1 MMIGRVRQF
10 LLAAAARVSKEDREY
25 VERSLPLELRR
36 LFFAMSVP
44 DQCHALRTA
53 RCAEKLTAGL
63 PESVDA
69 AFLTR
74 CALLH
79 DIGRKKGDLG
89 TIGKSF
95 AVLFAA
101 LCPERAHAYG
111 EDGGEGLLS
120 KKMRVYFHHAEIGA
134 DMLENLGFSAEAAII
149 RRHHEVP
156 AEDDPPELRLRRK
169 ADAQS

>member
-1 MMIGRVRQF
+1 MMMGRVRQF
-10 LLAAAARVSKEDREY
+10 LLAAAAKVSEADKGF
-25 VERSLPLELRR
+25 VERSLPPELQR

-53 RCAEKLTAGL
+53 RCAWKLAPDF
-63 PESVDA
+63 PESVDP

-89 TIGKSF
+89 TMWKSF

-101 LCPERAHAYG
+101 LCPERARAYG
-111 EDGGEGLLS
+111 DGGEGLLS
-120 KKMRVYFHHAEIGA
+120 KKMRVYFHHADIGA
-134 DMLENLGFSAEAAII
+134 DMLEKLGFSAEAAVI
-149 RRHHEVP
+149 RGHHKAP
-156 AEDDPPELRLRRK
+156 AEDDPPALRLLRA
-169 ADAQS
+169 ADAKS